1 MNLANSTMCPIVDF
15 GQRSW
20 TFVRL
25 LFFFIVQVD
34 NAFWSQIC
42 ASFAQYW
49 NLFCLNEATS
59 CSCGESVLVES
70 NSGNDFHPQEH
81 PIFGKIRRLYCFQS
95 FDY

>member
-25 LFFFIVQVD
+25 LF
-34 NAFWSQIC
+34 SQLCRLIMPFGVR
-42 ASFAQYW
+42 SVRRSHSIGIF
-49 NLFCLNEATS
+49 LVRMKPPVTLV
-59 CSCGESVLVES
+59 ESILVES

-81 PIFGKIRRLYCFQS
+81 PIFGKILRLYCFQS